1 MLRHA
6 TFLLVAALFSEGVRA
21 HHAVDALY
29 HENRTVRVEGELAQI
44 NFRNPHSIVQLI
56 VREKTGQEVRYAV
69 EWAAA
74 GVLEE
79 QGVTSMTLKA
89 GDFVVI
95 TGSPS
100 RNPRDHRIRMT
111 TLRRPK
117 DNFTYQDGMALS
129 K

>member
-1 MLRHA
+1 MPRYAAILA
-6 TFLLVAALFSEGVRA
+6 AAVLLSEGMSA
-21 HHAVDALY
+21 HHALDALY
-29 HENRTVRVEGELAQI
+29 HENRTVRVEGELAQV

-56 VREKTGQEVRYAV
+56 ARDRTGQEVRYAV

-74 GVLEE
+74 GVLRE
-79 QGVTSMTLKA
+79 QGVTSTTLKA

-100 RNPRDHRIRMT
+100 RNPRDHRIRLT
-111 TLRRPK
+111 TLHRPK
-117 DNFTYQDGMALS
+117 DNFSYQGSMDLS